1 MAHRF
6 QGVDIGLVTI
16 ENHASL
22 LPVSLA
28 NQVSMFIPPEGSFD
42 DECLRRYLENLKNYE
57 EEDANSGMT
66 LANRLRLAFKD
77 MEEDT
82 ICGKFPQAELPLKR
96 RLRCVAEYLIRSGEF
111 DKVRDENG
119 KLVKKR
125 GVLGKLVVLY
135 RPTTK
140 LLESLQ
146 RQGLLENEPTRKIN
160 CISDRS
166 GDGPDESKDA

>member
-6 QGVDIGLVTI
+6 KNVTIDLVTI
-16 ENHASL
+16 ENHEDL
-22 LPVSLA
+22 LPESLIR
-28 NQVSMFIPPEGSFD
+28 QVADFLPPGGSFD
-42 DECLRRYLENLKNYE
+42 DVCLRRYLENLLNYE

-66 LANRLRLAFKD
+66 LANRLRIAFKD
-77 MEEDT
+77 MTPDT

-125 GVLGKLVVLY
+125 GILGKMVVLY
-135 RPTTK
+135 QPMPK
-140 LLESLQ
+140 LLDSLT
-146 RQGLLENEPTRKIN
+146 RQGLLTP
-160 CISDRS
+160 
-166 GDGPDESKDA
+166 

>member
-6 QGVDIGLVTI
+6 KGIDIDVITI
-16 ENHASL
+16 ENHAVL
-22 LPVSLA
+22 LPKSLTD
-28 NQVSMFIPPEGSFD
+28 QVEMFLPPWGSFD
-42 DECLRRYLENLKNYE
+42 DGCLRRYLDNLKNYE

-77 MEEDT
+77 LNPDT

-111 DKVRDENG
+111 DKIRDAQG
-119 KLVKKR
+119 KLCKKR

-135 RPTTK
+135 QPTPK
-140 LLESLQ
+140 LLESLH
-146 RQGLLENEPTRKIN
+146 RQGLLK
-160 CISDRS
+160 S
-166 GDGPDESKDA
+166 GPP